1 MSTSG
6 PEEKTLYN
14 IQVTYEK
21 SCLKSLQK
29 LAPDVSANFFDMTL
43 KIMADSKT
51 NGLHVE
57 PIQGAEDASMRSVRM
72 DRGMRA
78 IGSLQGSTMVFLHVN
93 THDKAYRWAKGR
105 RVSLDPTTRRI
116 RVVEAVVEREPAS
129 EKQPEPDQAMAQAG
143 LFDQVEDD
151 ALRSLGLGDGEIGRA
166 RRIVNEADLDALDGE
181 IDETSHEILTALA
194 MGYAPSDIPAL
205 ISGNTA
211 TPMPETVE
219 DFVHS
224 DEGRATIFVPE
235 SEAELRR
242 VLEGDLAGW
251 RTFLHPEQRRLAYRD
266 YNGPALVRGGAGT
279 GKTVVAMHRAKH
291 LADQIANDPAR
302 SDERVLFTT
311 FTVNLARD
319 IEANLKTLC
328 PEHVAGPKPR
338 IEVKNLDAWV
348 GEYLR
353 RRNFDR
359 KIVYYVGDRDVKEI
373 WQEVIEGADIPE
385 GLTPEF
391 LRNEWTQVVQAQ
403 GVETKGA
410 YFKASRA
417 GRGTPLDRKKRARIW
432 PIFEAFRARMR
443 DEGLAEPDD
452 AYREAI
458 AMLAHSG
465 NTLPYAAVVLDEAQD
480 MGEQAFRLVSAIA
493 SGVDGARNSLFMVG
507 DAHQRIYDRKASLS
521 ACGINVRGRSRRL
534 RLNYRT
540 SDEIRRWAV
549 SVLEGMAVDDLDDEA
564 DSLRGY
570 RSSFLGP
577 DPELV
582 SASSPEEELSGI
594 IDAVRALPDGTSV
607 CVLARINSRVDAIA
621 NGLEAA
627 GLATVR
633 LRDGRSD
640 DHDIAGVRVATMHR
654 SKGLEFDAVF
664 LASVNAGI
672 VPPNSAMRTAV
683 DPAGKREAME
693 RERSLVHVAATRAK
707 TVLRV
712 SWFGEPSKILPAP
725 FAKVNCTT

>member
-1 MSTSG
+1 MT
-6 PEEKTLYN
+6 PHDTEEQTLYN
-14 IQVTYEK
+14 IQVSYEK
-21 SCLKSLQK
+21 SCIKSLQK
-29 LAPDVSANFFDMTL
+29 LSPDVSANFFDMTL

-57 PIQGAEDASMRSVRM
+57 PIQGAQDASMRSIRM

-93 THDKAYRWAKGR
+93 THDKAYRWAQGR
-105 RVSLDPTTRRI
+105 RVSLDPKTRRI
-116 RVVEAVVEREPAS
+116 RVVEALL
-129 EKQPEPDQAMAQAG
+129 EKESIQSLKPAQAEPVKQAG
-143 LFDQVEDD
+143 MFDHVDDD
-151 ALRSLGLGDGEIGRA
+151 ALKELGLGDGEIARA
-166 RRIVNEADLDALDGE
+166 RQVVNEADLFALDGK

-194 MGYAPSDIPAL
+194 IGYAPADIPAL
-205 ISGNTA
+205 ITGDA
-211 TPMPETVE
+211 ETPMPETVE
-219 DFVHS
+219 EFLHS

-291 LADQIANDPAR
+291 LADQIAADPAR
-302 SDERVLFTT
+302 SEERVLLTT

-328 PEHVAGPKPR
+328 PEHLAGSTPR

-348 GEYLR
+348 GEFLK

-359 KIVYYVGDRDVKEI
+359 KIVYYVGDRDVQDI
-373 WQEVIEGADIPE
+373 WQEVIETADIPE

-391 LRNEWTQVVQAQ
+391 LRNEWTQIVQAK
-403 GVETKGA
+403 GIETKGD
-410 YFKASRA
+410 YFKVSRA
-417 GRGTPLDRKKRARIW
+417 GRGTPLDRRKRARIW
-432 PIFEAFRARMR
+432 PIFEAFRARLR
-443 DEGLAEPDD
+443 DAGLAEPDD
-452 AYREAI
+452 AYREAT
-458 AMLAHSG
+458 AMLEHGG

-493 SGVDGARNSLFMVG
+493 SGTSEARNSLFIVG
-507 DAHQRIYDRKASLS
+507 DAHQRIYERKASLS

-549 SVLEGMAVDDLDDEA
+549 SILEGMSVDNLDEDT

-570 RSSFLGP
+570 RSLFLGP
-577 DPELV
+577 DPEIV
-582 SASSPEEELSGI
+582 PASSPDEEINGI
-594 IDAVRALPDGTSV
+594 IDALRALPADTSV
-607 CVLARINSRVDAIA
+607 CVLARTNARVDQIA
-621 NGLEAA
+621 RALENANVS
-627 GLATVR
+627 TVR

-640 DHDIAGVRVATMHR
+640 DPSVEGVRVATMHR

-664 LASVNAGI
+664 LASLNDGL
-672 VPPNSAMRTAV
+672 VPPGSALRAAV
-683 DPAGKREAME
+683 DPAGKRETIE
-693 RERSLVHVAATRAK
+693 RERSLIHVAATRAK
-707 TVLRV
+707 TILRV
-712 SWFGEPSKILPAP
+712 SWSGAPSEILPSRS
-725 FAKVNCTT
+725 V

>member
-1 MSTSG
+1 MTTSG
-6 PEEKTLYN
+6 SDEKTLYD

-105 RVSLDPTTRRI
+105 RVSLDPKTRRI
-116 RVVEAVVEREPAS
+116 RVIEAVLEREPAS
-129 EKQPEPDQAMAQAG
+129 DSQPGTVQPMAQAG
-143 LFDQVEDD
+143 LFDQLKDD
-151 ALRSLGLGDGEIGRA
+151 ELRGLGLGDGEIARA
-166 RRIVNEADLDALDGE
+166 RRIVNEADLDALNGE

-194 MGYAPSDIPAL
+194 MGFEPSDIPAL
-205 ISGNTA
+205 ISGDPE

-279 GKTVVAMHRAKH
+279 GKTVVAMHRAKY
-291 LADQIANDPAR
+291 LADQIADDPAR

-359 KIVYYVGDRDVKEI
+359 KIVYYIGDRDVREI
-373 WQEVIEGADIPE
+373 WQDVIEGADIPE

-458 AMLAHSG
+458 AMLDQSG

-480 MGEQAFRLVSAIA
+480 MGEQAFRLVAAIA
-493 SGVDGARNSLFMVG
+493 SGVSGARNSLFMVG

-549 SVLEGMAVDDLDDEA
+549 SVLEGMAVDDLDEDA

-582 SASSPEEELSGI
+582 AADTPEGEVFGI
-594 IDAVRALPDGTSV
+594 VEAVRALPDGTSV
-607 CVLARINSRVDAIA
+607 CVLARSNARVDAIA
-621 NGLEAA
+621 AGLEAA
-627 GLATVR
+627 GLAAVR

-640 DHDIAGVRVATMHR
+640 DPDIAGVRVATMHR

-664 LASVNAGI
+664 LASVNAI
-672 VPPNSAMRTAV
+672 MVPPVSAMKAAV
-683 DPAGKREAME
+683 DQAGKREAME

-707 TVLRV
+707 TILRV
-712 SWFGEPSKILPAP
+712 SWSGEPSEILPVP
-725 FAKVNCTT
+725 LAKVNSPT